1 MQECLTRESKDGIV
15 MVIKETIPDKE
26 KAEKLISVIEGI
38 RECTT
43 KKRPLTPY
51 TEFISKC
58 MKEAKIKEKGLKA
71 SEVMKQC
78 AEKWRKGERK

>member
-1 MQECLTRESKDGIV
+1 MQECLTRESKDGLI
-15 MVIKETIPDKE
+15 MVIKETISDRE
-26 KAEKLISVIEGI
+26 KAEKIISIIEGI
-38 RECTT
+38 RECTI

-58 MKEAKIKEKGLKA
+58 MREAKIKEQGLKA

-78 AEKWRKGERK
+78 AEKWRKSKK